1 MCPLN
6 PSGLGALS
14 SSISLTTASISF
26 LEKGT
31 VEGTLSTSQ
40 LDEAIAY
47 FNAFKSTQDKKADK
61 PQFTDN
67 GKLILKAMI
76 ENNEERAN
84 MFSAK
89 QIAEYAFITSRQ
101 VSGAIRKLVADGY
114 CEKVGQ
120 DPIIYSLTDLGKQID
135 VASLE

>member
-1 MCPLN
+1 MNKKDLFVMMVE
-6 PSGLGALS
+6 A
-14 SSISLTTASISF
+14 F

-135 VASLE
+135 VAALE

>member
-1 MCPLN
+1 MNKKELFVMMVE
-6 PSGLGALS
+6 A
-14 SSISLTTASISF
+14 F

-101 VSGAIRKLVADGY
+101 VSGAIRKLVTDGY

-120 DPIIYSLTDLGKQID
+120 DPIIYSLTDLGKQIE

>member
-1 MCPLN
+1 MNKKDLFVMMVE
-6 PSGLGALS
+6 A
-14 SSISLTTASISF
+14 F

-31 VEGTLSTSQ
+31 VEGVLSTSQ
-40 LDEAIAY
+40 IDEAIAY

-101 VSGAIRKLVADGY
+101 VSGAIRKLVTDGY

>member
-1 MCPLN
+1 MNKKELFVMMVE
-6 PSGLGALS
+6 A
-14 SSISLTTASISF
+14 F

-120 DPIIYSLTDLGKQID
+120 DPIIYSLTDLGKQVD

>member
-1 MCPLN
+1 MNKKDLFVMMVE
-6 PSGLGALS
+6 A
-14 SSISLTTASISF
+14 F

-101 VSGAIRKLVADGY
+101 VSGAIRKLVADSY

>member
-1 MCPLN
+1 MNKKDLFVMMVE
-6 PSGLGALS
+6 A
-14 SSISLTTASISF
+14 F

-31 VEGTLSTSQ
+31 VEGILNTSQ

-101 VSGAIRKLVADGY
+101 VSGAIRKLVTDGY

>member
-1 MCPLN
+1 MNKKELFVMMVE
-6 PSGLGALS
+6 A
-14 SSISLTTASISF
+14 F

-101 VSGAIRKLVADGY
+101 VSGAIRKLVTDGY

-135 VASLE
+135 VASLG

>member
-1 MCPLN
+1 MNKKELFVMMVE
-6 PSGLGALS
+6 A
-14 SSISLTTASISF
+14 F

-31 VEGTLSTSQ
+31 VEGTLSTGQ

-101 VSGAIRKLVADGY
+101 VSGAIRKLVTDGY